1 MKDVLREMKELKPA
15 SSDPVDEVSEET
27 ESKTDGS
34 DDDSCAE
41 DLGSD
46 LSPEEMKIAQLAT
59 TAVSDTVVVLNEL
72 IRAIMSLLKQ
82 ENKDGH
88 DNFVDS
94 LEKLLKSC
102 QEIAAQIEE
111 IGACLYPPQEIPV
124 IKSSLNKITNL
135 IEEIQVELEKLKG
148 TSGDFLQA
156 CISLRNSLKL
166 LDSELHCPDG
176 ADLVPKL
183 ENLNVSH

>member
-34 DDDSCAE
+34 DDSCAE
-41 DLGSD
+41 DFGND
-46 LSPEEMKIAQLAT
+46 LSPEEMKIAQLAA
-59 TAVSDTVVVLNEL
+59 TAVSDTVAVVNEL

-88 DNFVDS
+88 DKFVDS

-102 QEIAAQIEE
+102 EDIGAHIDE
-111 IGACLYPPQEIPV
+111 IGVCLYPPQETPV
-124 IKSSLNKITNL
+124 IKSSLNKISNL
-135 IEEIQVELEKLKG
+135 IEEIQVELENLKG

-166 LDSELHCPDG
+166 LDSELHCPDVT
-176 ADLVPKL
+176 DLVPKL